1 MVFLCIL
8 CSELNS
14 CDDHG
19 NVPLH
24 WAVDRNKAESC
35 RILLDL
41 GADPNILNMALLS
54 PLHLAVS
61 LGHNSLVGVS
71 VQMMYKIK
79 AFIVYIYLYPF
90 PGSAISY
97 YYFTAFKVHII

>member
-1 MVFLCIL
+1 M
-8 CSELNS
+8 NS

-24 WAVDRNKAESC
+24 WAVDKNKVESC

-71 VQMMYKIK
+71 V
-79 AFIVYIYLYPF
+79 
-90 PGSAISY
+90 
-97 YYFTAFKVHII
+97 